1 MSKVIVIGYIRVSST
16 DQEDKLGPIIQQK
29 AISSRAKDLGL
40 PEPDMRYE
48 VKTGT
53 DKERKVLQQIFADC
67 KVATEAGGEAH
78 IIFKCMD
85 RFSREL
91 IDMELLLIDAWT
103 SGAKVHSC
111 EVGEEP
117 YLDQATCKDPVVV
130 LIRQILSA
138 VAQFERAKLHGRLE
152 SGRGEKSR
160 KGGFIG
166 GKPPFGYRIV
176 EKDLV
181 PDVAKVAVI
190 KRLFE
195 LIDAGNSDWTTA
207 NILKGEYPKV
217 ETWVKDKSKPKYLVW
232 REEAVVRIK
241 EKRRLY
247 ADGYFKDSA
256 GDEHVLPDLAILK

>member
-1 MSKVIVIGYIRVSST
+1 MSGTVVIGYIRVSST

-29 AISSRAKDLGL
+29 AISARAKDLGL

-67 KVATEAGGEAH
+67 KAATEAGREAH

-85 RFSREL
+85 RFSRDL
-91 IDMELLLIDAWT
+91 IGMELLLVQAWK

-111 EVGEEP
+111 SSGEEV
-117 YLDQATCKDPVVV
+117 YLDQDACIDPVVV
-130 LIRQILSA
+130 LVRQFLSA
-138 VAQFERAKLHGRLE
+138 IAQFERAKLHGRME
-152 SGRGEKSR
+152 SGRVEKSK

-181 PDVAKVAVI
+181 PDLAKVAVI
-190 KRLFE
+190 KRLFM
-195 LIDAGNSDWTTA
+195 LVDAKHSD
-207 NILKGEYPKV
+207 EYVAEQMKREFPEV
-217 ETWVKDKSKPKYLVW
+217 ETWVKDKTKPKYLVW
-232 REEAVVRIK
+232 REEAVARIK

-247 ADGYFKDSA
+247 AEGYFKDSA
-256 GDEHVLPDLAILK
+256 GDEHVRPDLVIL